1 MSDVCL
7 NTKRFTNDRDFT
19 GASSNDLLHVAAQ
32 VLIYAGEVAPS
43 HAEDEESATTANILR
58 SLRED
63 NEDDLSEPCEAIF
76 SGSQFRFN
84 YCGET
89 WVVMDEDFCAAY
101 RESTI
106 ECLIDTVE
114 GEIEQVCINL
124 GHLEN
129 YITVDKEAMIRDM
142 DYGGEIEMS
151 MAHYD
156 GILHELYFTEYKSGD
171 GSMVTK
177 RCTIYAYRE
186 D

>member
-1 MSDVCL
+1 MSDLCL
-7 NTKRFTNDRDFT
+7 NTKRFTNDRDFA
-19 GASSNDLLHVAAQ
+19 GASDNDLLHIAAQ

-63 NEDDLSEPCEAIF
+63 NEDDLSEPCD
-76 SGSQFRFN
+76 SHFRFE

-89 WVVMDEDFCAAY
+89 WVVMDEDFYESY

-106 ECLIDTVE
+106 ECLMETIEDEVE
-114 GEIEQVCINL
+114 QAVINL
-124 GHLEN
+124 GALGS
-129 YITVDKEAMIRDM
+129 YVTIDKDMLVRDM
-142 DYGGEIEMS
+142 DYGGEIEMM
-151 MAHYD
+151 MAQYD

-171 GSMVTK
+171 GSLVTK